1 MTARRGATPRP
12 ALVQA
17 AYHAADVRL
26 QEIGKAVQRSAEA
39 LRLDAQEEYGV
50 ISADEYA
57 DRMLALEERAG
68 WNEAHAERDTCRAA
82 LLAWGLRQTRT
93 QWAIYGHLFQGATLA
108 ELEALWAR
116 PTARLRLT
124 RIVMKLRVG

>member
-1 MTARRGATPRP
+1 MSGARGAAPRP

-26 QEIGKAVQRSAEA
+26 QEIGEAVHRSPEA
-39 LRLDAQEEYGV
+39 LGPEAAEEAGT
-50 ISADEYA
+50 ISADVYA
-57 DRMLALEERAG
+57 EGMVALEVAAG
-68 WNEAHAERDTCRAA
+68 WYDAHDEREACRAA
-82 LLAWGLRQTRT
+82 LLAWGLRQMRA
-93 QWAIYGHLFQGATLA
+93 QWAVYGHLFQGATLA